1 MVLKRLSNIIV
12 LLLVSFLLYA
22 HPFIDGIEGYRVSPI
37 ALKGTDNFY
46 LKNEICKANG
56 IKIQTIYQFDFEE
69 ENIRVDAR
77 LTFTGSGATGSFQ
90 QTFPIP
96 KDLNICI
103 NGEKTLD

>member
-12 LLLVSFLLYA
+12 LLFISFLLYA
-22 HPFIDGIEGYRVSPI
+22 HPFIGGIEGYRVSPI

-69 ENIRVDAR
+69 ENIRIDAR
-77 LTFTGSGATGSFQ
+77 LTFTGSEATEMDCGRDSVCK
-90 QTFPIP
+90 I
-96 KDLNICI
+96 KIEEIL
-103 NGEKTLD
+103 ERVS